1 MAIHGVILDVGG
13 TLVESNDARAQAWVE
28 ALAERRLA
36 VPFERIRPLIGIGG
50 DRMLQALAPSV
61 SARSAEGRRLLRRV
75 GELFVQRHTQ
85 GLRPTPGARALVERM
100 RDEGLR
106 LVVASDAEPHEV
118 EALLRAAGVEDLLD
132 ERFTAA
138 DLEQSPPLLDLVE
151 LARCKIGLL
160 PQAGILLA
168 DTPYD
173 IEAGARAGIRTVALR
188 CGGYGDRDLTGAV
201 RVYDSPADLLAAF
214 DASPLH
220 KSARPVPPP
229 RRQPVYPRGLGL

>member
-1 MAIHGVILDVGG
+1 
-13 TLVESNDARAQAWVE
+13 
-28 ALAERRLA
+28 
-36 VPFERIRPLIGIGG
+36 VPFERIRPLIGAGG
-50 DRMLQALAPSV
+50 DRMLRAVHPGV
-61 SARSAEGRRLLRRV
+61 SGRSAEGRRLLRRV
-75 GELFVQRHTQ
+75 GELFVQHVAQQ
-85 GLRPTPGARALVERM
+85 GLKSTPGARALVERM

-106 LVVASDAEPHEV
+106 LVVASDAEPPEV
-118 EALLRAAGVEDLLD
+118 EALLRAADVDDLLD

-138 DLEQSPPLLDLVE
+138 DLEHSPPLLDLVE

-160 PQAGILLA
+160 PQAGMLLA

-173 IEAGARAGIRTVALR
+173 IEAAARAGMRTIALR

-201 RVYDSPADLLAAF
+201 RVYDTPADLLARF
-214 DASPLH
+214 DISPLH

>member
-13 TLVESNDARAQAWVE
+13 TLVESNDARAHAWVE
-28 ALAERRLA
+28 ALAEAGRG

-50 DRMLQALAPSV
+50 DRMLRAVVPGISP
-61 SARSAEGRRLLRRV
+61 RSAEGRRLLRRV
-75 GELFVQRHTQ
+75 GEVFVERHAR

-100 RDEGLR
+100 REEGLR
-106 LVVASDAEPHEV
+106 LVVASDAEPQEV

-138 DLEQSPPLLDLVE
+138 DLEHSPPLLDLVE
-151 LARCKIGLL
+151 LARCKIGLA
-160 PQAGILLA
+160 PRSGMMLA

-173 IEAGARAGIRTVALR
+173 IEAAARAGMRTIALR
-188 CGGYGDRDLTGAV
+188 CGGYGVHDLTGAV
-201 RVYDSPADLLAAF
+201 RVYDTPADLLAAF
-214 DASPLH
+214 DSSPLH

-229 RRQPVYPRGLGL
+229 RRQPVHPRGLGL

>member
-13 TLVESNDARAQAWVE
+13 TLVESNDARARAWAE
-28 ALAERRLA
+28 ALTERGWP
-36 VPFERIRPLIGIGG
+36 VPFERIRPLIGVGG
-50 DRMLQALAPSV
+50 DRLLQAVAPGISG
-61 SARSAEGRRLLRRV
+61 RSSEGQRLLRRV
-75 GELFVQRHTQ
+75 GELFVQRHAQ

-100 RDEGLR
+100 RAEGLR

-118 EALLRAAGVEDLLD
+118 EVLLRAAGVEDLLD

-138 DLEQSPPLLDLVE
+138 DLEHSPPLLDLVE

-160 PQAGILLA
+160 PQAGMLLA

-173 IEAGARAGIRTVALR
+173 IEAGARAGIRTIALR

-201 RVYDSPADLLAAF
+201 RIYDSPADLLAGF
-214 DASPLH
+214 DTSPLH

-229 RRQPVYPRGLGL
+229 RRQPVYPRRLGL